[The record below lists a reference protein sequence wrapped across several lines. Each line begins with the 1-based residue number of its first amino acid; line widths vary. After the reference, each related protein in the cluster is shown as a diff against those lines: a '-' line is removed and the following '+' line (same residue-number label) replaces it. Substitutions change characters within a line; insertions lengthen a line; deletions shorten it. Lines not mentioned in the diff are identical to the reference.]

1 LVRGATEIEA
11 IVLELVALLTQDDA
25 RHALPDVIVD
35 DALHDFRL
43 LIVSELTLGELGAVL
58 VNDAGHTFVVVV
70 HVEVL
75 AAVTPRALEAGGL
88 QFGKFPELIET
99 VVSVT
104 QVAQI

>member
-1 LVRGATEIEA
+1 MSRRATEIEA
-11 IVLELVALLTQDDA
+11 IVLELVAPLTQDDA

-35 DALHDFRL
+35 DTLHDFRL
-43 LIVSELTLGELGAVL
+43 LLVSELTLGELGAVL

-75 AAVTPRALEAGGL
+75 AAVTPRALEACGL

-99 VVSVT
+99 VVSVAQVT
-104 QVAQI
+104 QI